1 MNGRRKMSSLSS
13 YDELLAPARKR
24 FDKSEAVRALRSNED
39 AAFCQYFLIYFCAL
53 GVHMTRP
60 VEGWIRRAAA
70 RCTSMGLPR
79 LGRTLAQHASAEAD
93 HHLLM
98 IADLKSLA
106 ALTASPIDVEALLA
120 CSPTPGVARY
130 CRLHEENIKG
140 ATPFAQVAIEYEI
153 EMLPLRYGTL
163 VVERAVKL
171 LGADILSCLSFVT
184 KHIALDGAHTDSNAR
199 MLATLIARAPDS
211 LSALAAAGSAALDA
225 YTEFLSDCVSLA
237 EEAARKGSHRP
248 APQSSLSWR
257 LKPPPRWT
265 PDFENDQATPDWLAE
280 VRALRGKALFDRG
293 RRPAFQ
299 TQEGVFLDPD
309 PIDFYAFH
317 ILACDGEKLVG
328 CVRVYRFDRDGPA
341 CIVEKILGGTKYRQL
356 FGQASEIVEIGRW
369 VIDPEY
375 GATNRDFGLCIQ
387 LAAASGALAKAIGEA
402 SGTRRGYA
410 ICAAGTKDRQDAV
423 LTRMGMAPVPGL
435 EPIRRREYNDDV
447 RILCCSQTQRLNAR
461 FVNQIEQMAKKIGV
475 EQIILAPIRLRR
487 RTGVRGDASSHPD
500 HPVRPADSNC
510 NRALRPH

>member
-1 MNGRRKMSSLSS
+1 MNGEKKMGSLSS

-24 FDKSEAVRALRSNED
+24 FDDSEAVRVLRSNGD
-39 AAFCQYFLIYFCAL
+39 AAFCEYFLINFCAL

-60 VEGWIRRAAA
+60 VESWIRRAAA
-70 RCTSMGLPR
+70 RCSDMGLVR
-79 LGRTLAQHASAEAD
+79 LGLMLDRHAAAEAD

-106 ALTASPIDVEALLA
+106 ARRALPVDDAALLA
-120 CSPTPGVARY
+120 RPPTPGVAHY
-130 CRLHEENIKG
+130 CLIHEENIKG

-153 EMLPLRYGTL
+153 EMLPLRYGAL

-199 MLATLIARAPDS
+199 MLADLIARAPEG
-211 LSALAAAGSAALDA
+211 LTALAAAGSSALDA
-225 YTEFLSDCVSLA
+225 YAEFLGDCVRLA
-237 EEAARKGSHRP
+237 EEAARTASHRR

-257 LKPPPRWT
+257 LEPPPRWT
-265 PDFENDQATPDWLAE
+265 PDFENDHATPDWLAE

-317 ILACDGEKLVG
+317 ILTCDGEKLVG
-328 CVRVYRFDRDGPA
+328 CVRVYHFDGSGPA

-369 VIDPEY
+369 VVDPEY
-375 GATNRDFGLCIQ
+375 GTTNRDFGLCIQ

-435 EPIRRREYNDDV
+435 EPISRHEYNDDV
-447 RILCCSQTQRLNAR
+447 RILCCSQTQSLNAR
-461 FVNQIEQMAKKIGV
+461 FANLIGQMAKKIGV

-487 RTGVRGDASSHPD
+487 RTGVQ
-500 HPVRPADSNC
+500 
-510 NRALRPH
+510 